1 MDNLYPHTAG
11 HRGNRDTSI
20 MASKAMQPH
29 LGRLQAAAFN
39 VVADAGP
46 DGATCDNIGSA
57 LGWIVFRVR
66 PRTAE
71 LRALGKI
78 VDSGK
83 RRKGGSGRLAIAW
96 CLPDCL
102 CGVVS

>member
-1 MDNLYPHTAG
+1 MAEAYPHTAG

-20 MASKAMQPH
+20 MASKDLQPH
-29 LGRLQAAAFN
+29 LGRLQAAVFN

-46 DGATCDNIGSA
+46 HGATCDDIGSA

-83 RRKGGSGRLAIAW
+83 RRKGGSGRLAIVW
-96 CLPDCL
+96 CLPDYL
-102 CGVVS
+102 CGVAS

>member
-1 MDNLYPHTAG
+1 MANPYPHHAG
-11 HRGNRDTSI
+11 HVRNRDTSI
-20 MASKAMQPH
+20 LASKELQPH
-29 LGRLQAAAFN
+29 LGRLQAAVFN
-39 VVADAGP
+39 VVADVGHY
-46 DGATCDNIGSA
+46 GATCDDIGSA

-83 RRKGGSGRLAIAW
+83 RRKGGSGRLVIVW
-96 CLPDCL
+96 CLPDYL
-102 CGVVS
+102 RGVAS

>member
-1 MDNLYPHTAG
+1 MDNFYPSTAG

-20 MASKAMQPH
+20 MASKDLQPH
-29 LGRLQAAAFN
+29 LGRLQTAVFN

-46 DGATCDNIGSA
+46 NGATCDDIGSA

-83 RRKGGSGRLAIAW
+83 RRKGGSGRLAIVW
-96 CLPDCL
+96 CLPDYL
-102 CGVVS
+102 CGVAS

>member
-1 MDNLYPHTAG
+1 MAEPYPHTAG

-20 MASKAMQPH
+20 MASKDLQPH
-29 LGRLQAAAFN
+29 LGRLQATVFN
-39 VVADAGP
+39 VVAGAGH
-46 DGATCDNIGSA
+46 DGATCDNIADA

-83 RRKGGSGRLAIAW
+83 RRKGGSGRLAIVW
-96 CLPDCL
+96 CLPDYL
-102 CGVVS
+102 FGVAS

>member
-1 MDNLYPHTAG
+1 MDNLYPRTAG

-20 MASKAMQPH
+20 MAGKHLQPH
-29 LGRLQAAAFN
+29 LGRLQNAVFN

-46 DGATCDNIGSA
+46 DGATCDDVGSA

-83 RRKGGSGRLAIAW
+83 RRKGGSGRMAIVW
-96 CLPDCL
+96 CLPDYL
-102 CGVVS
+102 SGVAS